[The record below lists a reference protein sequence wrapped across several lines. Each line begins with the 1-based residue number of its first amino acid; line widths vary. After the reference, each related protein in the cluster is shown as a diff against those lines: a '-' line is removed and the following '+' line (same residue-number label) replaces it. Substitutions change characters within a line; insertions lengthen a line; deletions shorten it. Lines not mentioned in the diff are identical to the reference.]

1 MLLLTLLHGIK
12 SCAHIIIATNR
23 PSSID
28 PEVRRSLR
36 FDCEVEIGVPDETG
50 RVELLRIHT
59 KNMKLSDDVD
69 VEQVAGQ
76 THGFVG
82 AELAKLCRNAARQCV
97 SDNTPVNLKLR
108 DQVLRLHDAW
118 S

>member
-1 MLLLTLLHGIK
+1 VLLLTLLHGIK

-36 FDCEVEIGVPDETG
+36 FDCEVEIGST

-108 DQVLRLHDAW
+108 DQVLWLHDAW